1 MMLNLM
7 AVLYIFRFFAKA
19 ATNHHK
25 EHRHEEDRQDRRG
38 HHPAHYACTDGVL
51 RTAVTPNSN
60 ASFHTA
66 SLFSSRALSF
76 AVCER
81 PENYV
86 LAFAVRISRD
96 I

>member
-38 HHPAHYACTDGVL
+38 HHPAHYACTDSVL
-51 RTAVTPNSN
+51 RTGAGAGADN
-60 ASFHTA
+60 
-66 SLFSSRALSF
+66 
-76 AVCER
+76 
-81 PENYV
+81 
-86 LAFAVRISRD
+86 
-96 I
+96 

>member
-25 EHRHEEDRQDRRG
+25 EHRHEEDRQNRRG

-51 RTAVTPNSN
+51 RTGAGAGADN
-60 ASFHTA
+60 
-66 SLFSSRALSF
+66 
-76 AVCER
+76 
-81 PENYV
+81 
-86 LAFAVRISRD
+86 
-96 I
+96 